1 MQIFFIKILRNKLFH
16 ETVKLLHSFN
26 RKENRMSFCFPFSVG
41 QYVGCSFKFFN
52 KVGVESI
59 VNAPR
64 KK

>member
-16 ETVKLLHSFN
+16 ETVKLLQSFN

-41 QYVGCSFKFFN
+41 VE
-52 KVGVESI
+52 ESI